1 MEGCQP
7 TDRDVINHNTT
18 HPTHPTQHN
27 VSNTQRSDAAMD
39 RDVINQ
45 ETRDNANSTQ
55 RRIQQERTE
64 VL

>member
-1 MEGCQP
+1 M
-7 TDRDVINHNTT
+7 

-27 VSNTQRSDAAMD
+27 ASNTQQSDAAMD

-64 VL
+64 VLYVLYLGQQTNLTM